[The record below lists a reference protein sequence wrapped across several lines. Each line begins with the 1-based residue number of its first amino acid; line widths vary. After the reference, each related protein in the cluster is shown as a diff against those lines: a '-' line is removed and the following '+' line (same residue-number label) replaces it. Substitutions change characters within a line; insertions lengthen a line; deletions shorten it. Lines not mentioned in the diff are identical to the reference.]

1 MISNHPNP
9 IGGAGVAL
17 ASGAVAQVG
26 TSSSSSTDNALA
38 RFDGTTGKVIQT
50 SPIIVTDAGALEGL
64 QVTVTPKTQAASP
77 YTVTNGDSGKVFTNE
92 GASSIVTFNLP
103 TAVAGLEYTFVVQ
116 DADGLTVVA
125 SAGDTIRIA
134 TAVSAVAGNISATA
148 IGATVRL
155 VAINATE
162 WVSVATNGT
171 ITVN

>member
-17 ASGAVAQVG
+17 ASGAVATVG
-26 TSSSSSTDNALA
+26 TSSASSTDNALA
-38 RFDGTTGKVIQT
+38 RFDGTTGKLIQT

-92 GASSIVTFNLP
+92 GASAGVTFNLP
-103 TAVAGLEYTFVVQ
+103 TAIAGLEYTFVVQ

-125 SAGDTIRIA
+125 NAGDTVRIA
-134 TAVSAVAGNISATA
+134 GAVSATAGNSASTT
-148 IGATVRL
+148 IGSTVRF
-155 VAINATE
+155 VAINVTE
-162 WVSVATNGT
+162 WISVATNGT
-171 ITVN
+171 WIVT